1 MIEDKVMRNETLAHI
16 FKNRPDLYPY
26 ELEKQFSRIVDQ
38 IAELWGK
45 PQLIEYFDKLMLDDR
60 GNRKGFPR
68 EVMSDLWLLEKV
80 HAALY
85 PELSGRTLSTWDR
98 VWRWANG
105 APIDPRSLDKQI

>member
-26 ELEKQFSRIVDQ
+26 ELEK
-38 IAELWGK
+38 ELWGK
-45 PQLIEYFDKLMLDDR
+45 PQLIDYFDKLMLDDR